1 MDYAKADLQQF
12 NILCVNLFMT
22 VSILIAVPLIETNY
36 NNELLEQSATY
47 LHEMVILA
55 VCNLIALVNE
65 STKIFTK
72 KPMIVFAGK
81 KRLITVAIIL
91 VFWVLV
97 LVITLVVKGKEMVW
111 FIWIV
116 TSLSISG
123 Y

>member
-1 MDYAKADLQQF
+1 
-12 NILCVNLFMT
+12 MT

-36 NNELLEQSATY
+36 NNSLLEQSATY

-65 STKIFTK
+65 STKVFTK

-97 LVITLVVKGKEMVW
+97 LVITLVVQGKEMVW
-111 FIWIV
+111 FIWIM